1 MADQE
6 PTRSPEYA
14 LVQEVVLGLTALE
27 DDGGLR
33 ASHLSYP
40 PGSVADRLRPMGP

>member
-14 LVQEVVLGLTALE
+14 LVQEVVRGLTALE
-27 DDGGLR
+27 DDGGWR
-33 ASHLSYP
+33 VSHLSYR
-40 PGSVADRLRPMGP
+40 PGSVADRLRPMRP